1 MSRREFSGKVM
12 AQAALRADGRCE
24 GCTRRLM
31 TGDYHYEHVIPHA
44 IGGSPNLD
52 NCQVLCC
59 SCHSVKTTIEDV
71 PRIAKSKRNYR
82 KARGIKNPSRFPC
95 SRDSKWKMKIGG
107 GVERR

>member
-1 MSRREFSGKVM
+1 MSRREFSGKTM

-31 TGDYHYEHVIPHA
+31 AGDYHYDHIIPDA
-44 IGGSPNLD
+44 LGGDPTLD
-52 NCQVLCC
+52 NCQVLCR
-59 SCHSVKTTIEDV
+59 SCHGVKTTTQDV

-82 KARGIKNPSRFPC
+82 KARGIKKPSRFPC
-95 SRDSKWKMKIGG
+95 SRNSPFKMKIGG